1 MCNIEDF
8 KFLADM
14 IQHVSLPLRARYV
27 FCCAPIN
34 KKMPFVCTL
43 FLKFARQYSKNEAL
57 TFDWLCQNIGWP
69 LTSPKTI
76 IDLVHLE
83 AVFDVLDLY
92 LWFSYRFLDLFPHAN
107 LVRDLQKELDLIIQ
121 EGVFQLTRLLKNSET
136 SISSGAGSAPDE
148 DSYTMSRQKQSYY
161 RNQKMDDST
170 RSLSREMRVGR
181 GRLTDRLLAQGLLT
195 PQMLQELRKEWND
208 SKGNDNGDG
217 SDNDDTPFSKIK
229 RKRKT
234 K

>member
-148 DSYTMSRQKQSYY
+148 DLYTMSRQKQSYY
-161 RNQKMDDST
+161 RNQKLDDST

-208 SKGNDNGDG
+208 AKGNDNGDG